1 MAKKTDENKESQQI
15 SGLQIEVKKSHLTF
29 WATIIVA
36 LIGLIGAI
44 TPTLVNYYKEQNI
57 VQATQTA
64 EILNMTQSAVLALS
78 ATPTSIPSP
87 TSVPIAISTPVP
99 VQAVQVFAPMK
110 DQLGSFPYLTVS
122 YLDINRPD
130 TLTYKSTVSR
140 DETYLWT
147 YFWCAKSESAL
158 GQNLSTMKFSFWVD
172 NMQLPES
179 SFYVYNSQKDW
190 HCQIWT
196 AMLTGWGDKSST
208 MLSVVYLI
216 SDPISDGE
224 KTYHPGAY
232 RHDLTLSIY

>member
-1 MAKKTDENKESQQI
+1 
-15 SGLQIEVKKSHLTF
+15 
-29 WATIIVA
+29 
-36 LIGLIGAI
+36 
-44 TPTLVNYYKEQNI
+44 
-57 VQATQTA
+57 
-64 EILNMTQSAVLALS
+64 
-78 ATPTSIPSP
+78 
-87 TSVPIAISTPVP
+87 
-99 VQAVQVFAPMK
+99 MK

-158 GQNLSTMKFSFWVD
+158 GQNLSTMKFSFQVD
-172 NMQLPES
+172 NMQVPDAGFYIYKDS
-179 SFYVYNSQKDW
+179 SRKDW
-190 HCQIWT
+190 YCQIWT
-196 AMLTGWGDKSST
+196 AMLTEWSKDTSKT
-208 MLSVVYLI
+208 TLSVVYLI